1 MLWLSGALLLPSLL
15 IPPPF
20 YTRTVPR
27 TQYFITPIHARAT
40 PRTQYFITMIEDD
53 EPVSAVG
60 KELRIDADKTGVGV
74 TALIGAAALVPLLAF
89 GVATTLGMGIGS
101 IDNDGMGTP
110 LSREEVRALT
120 SRSGADASS
129 SEDDR
134 PRTYEEAAEEQA
146 LVDILQ
152 GGIRRAR

>member
-1 MLWLSGALLLPSLL
+1 MGIRIS
-15 IPPPF
+15 I
-20 YTRTVPR
+20 
-27 TQYFITPIHARAT
+27 AT
-40 PRTQYFITMIEDD
+40 YD
-53 EPVSAVG
+53 EHHHMS
-60 KELRIDADKTGVGV
+60 KKI
-74 TALIGAAALVPLLAF
+74 
-89 GVATTLGMGIGS
+89 VATTLGMGIGS

>member
-27 TQYFITPIHARAT
+27 TQYFIT
-40 PRTQYFITMIEDD
+40 MIEDD

-60 KELRIDADKTGVGV
+60 KELRIDDDKTGVGV